1 MRAREVLPVT
11 QPMRSTRRRTVT
23 PASLSLLGGFSL
35 IVDGAAVSLPI
46 HAQRVLAYVSLAQP
60 LQAPTAR
67 APLAERLWREAS
79 ADRSHAS
86 LRTALWRIRQ
96 AGPHLVGAS
105 RDTVWLDEAVQV
117 DVRRCVA
124 QARRLLAADGDLG
137 PNDTDITVLR
147 GELLPRWE
155 EDWLLLERERV
166 RQVQIH
172 ALEALARRLC
182 ALGRHFD
189 AMDAAFAAIDGEPL
203 RESAHAA
210 LIDIFIAEGDW
221 AQAHRQLDRYASLL
235 WSELGI
241 RPSADLVNRLGAYA
255 PLSAPRA
262 REAEVVQ
269 SGTAHGGR
277 RTGPR
282 R

>member
-11 QPMRSTRRRTVT
+11 QPMESTLRRTGT
-23 PASLSLLGGFSL
+23 PARLSLLGGFSL
-35 IVDGAAVSLPI
+35 VVDGSAVTLPI
-46 HAQRVLAYVSLAQP
+46 HAQRVLAFVSLAQP

-67 APLAERLWREAS
+67 APLAERLWGEAS

-96 AGPHLVGAS
+96 ADPHLVGAS
-105 RDTVWLDEAVQV
+105 RETVWLDEAVQV

-137 PNDTDITVLR
+137 PDDTDITDLR

-155 EDWLLLERERV
+155 DDWLLLERERV

-172 ALEALARRLC
+172 ALEALARRLS

-221 AQAHRQLDRYASLL
+221 VQAHRQLDHYSSLL
-235 WSELGI
+235 WSELGM
-241 RPSADLVNRLGAYA
+241 RPSAGLVNRLGAHA
-255 PLSAPRA
+255 PVRSTRP
-262 REAEVVQ
+262 REAALRQ
-269 SGTAHGGR
+269 
-277 RTGPR
+277 
-282 R
+282 